1 MSNEKK
7 VLTLR
12 IIFGVLVASVLLL
25 GALTVIK
32 VLEVK
37 RLEKQVENVKTVN
50 QSLLDS
56 SISEYV
62 VLNFVDSD
70 GTITPYFV
78 NKNLNI
84 SIYDF
89 LLTTPDFEDSD
100 FSSFNGTD
108 YYFAGTNADGKYYKT
123 EVKELEDN
131 PNFYESSEWGNS
143 LVVGLQAIKINQN
156 YTVIR
161 SLFD

>member
-7 VLTLR
+7 GLTLR

-56 SISEYV
+56 SVSEYV
-62 VLNFVDSD
+62 VLNFVDID
-70 GTITPYFV
+70 GSITPYLV
-78 NKNLNI
+78 NKNLGM

-100 FSSFNGTD
+100 FGSFDGTN
-108 YYFAGTNADGKYYKT
+108 YYFNSST
-123 EVKELEDN
+123 ETHITGVVELEDN
-131 PNFYESSEWGNS
+131 PNYYDTDWGF
-143 LVVGLQAIKINQN
+143 LIVGLQAIIINQN
-156 YTVIR
+156 YTVVR
-161 SLFD
+161 SVYIPPAD

>member
-1 MSNEKK
+1 MKGTRYYVKWKK

-56 SISEYV
+56 SVSEYV
-62 VLNFVDSD
+62 VLNFVDID
-70 GTITPYFV
+70 GSITPYLV
-78 NKNLNI
+78 NKNLGM

-89 LLTTPDFEDSD
+89 YLQHQIL
-100 FSSFNGTD
+100 
-108 YYFAGTNADGKYYKT
+108 KI
-123 EVKELEDN
+123 VI
-131 PNFYESSEWGNS
+131 
-143 LVVGLQAIKINQN
+143 LVVLMGQTIILIVRLKLILLALLN
-156 YTVIR
+156 
-161 SLFD
+161 